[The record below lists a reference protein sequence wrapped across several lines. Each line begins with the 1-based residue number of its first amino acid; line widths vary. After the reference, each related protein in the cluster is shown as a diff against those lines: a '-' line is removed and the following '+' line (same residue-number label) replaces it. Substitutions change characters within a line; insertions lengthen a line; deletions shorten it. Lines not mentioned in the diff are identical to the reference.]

1 MKITIKQIE
10 KTEGHSGF
18 EADLLNGK
26 VKKAKI
32 HVLEGARM
40 FEAILT
46 NRYFADDP
54 IIVQRICGIC
64 PVVHNLA
71 SVKALENIFHLKIPS
86 GAVLLRKLMHL
97 GEIIESHSMHMY
109 FLSYPDFLGIVSGI
123 DLYKKFTEEAQ
134 SALKVRAYG
143 NELIAAIGGRSIHP
157 LASSVGGFRRK
168 PDAKILQRI
177 FRESKD
183 ILKLAANLGEI
194 FARISYPNYFRRTI
208 FFSLSKPSEYAFYD
222 GEIVSSHKIKLS
234 GKNFLKKITEEE
246 KQKEVVKR
254 VKFLD
259 QTYFVGAL
267 ARLNLQAEK
276 LNPEAKKILRKAKIK
291 LPSYNIFHNLLAQ
304 AVETIHCIE
313 ESQKLLK
320 LYLKNPPA
328 KVLIDPQ
335 IKAGEGLGIVEAPR
349 GTLYHYYKVDKEG
362 VVKKANIITPTAQ
375 FLNNLE
381 KDLKQYLS
389 EMKVKSSQKR
399 RDLIKQMVRVYDPC
413 ISCATH

>member
-10 KTEGHSGF
+10 KTEGHVGF

-26 VKKAKI
+26 VKKAKM

-46 NRYFADDP
+46 NRYFEDDP

-71 SVKALENIFHLKIPS
+71 AVKAFENTFNTKVPPGVI
-86 GAVLLRKLMHL
+86 LLRKLMHL

-109 FLSYPDFLGIVSGI
+109 FLSYPDFLGIISGI
-123 DLYKKFTEEAQ
+123 DLYKKFTQDAQ
-134 SALKVRAYG
+134 KALKVRAYG
-143 NELIAAIGGRSIHP
+143 NELIRTIGGRSIHP
-157 LASSVGGFRRK
+157 LASCVGGFRRK
-168 PDAKILQRI
+168 PDIKILQRI
-177 FRESKD
+177 LKESKD
-183 ILKLAANLGEI
+183 ILKLAENLGEI
-194 FARISYPNYFRRTI
+194 FAKISYPEYFRRTI
-208 FFSLSKPSEYAFYD
+208 FFSLSKPKEYTFYD
-222 GEIVSSHKIKLS
+222 GEIISSHKIKLS
-234 GKNFLKKITEEE
+234 DKNFIKKITEEE
-246 KQKEVVKR
+246 KQKDVVKR

-259 QTYFVGAL
+259 QVYFVGAL
-267 ARLNLQAEK
+267 ARLNLQFEK
-276 LNPEAKKILRKAKIK
+276 LNPEAKKILKKARIK
-291 LPSYNIFHNLLAQ
+291 PPTYNTFHNLLAQ
-304 AVETIHCIE
+304 AIETIHCIE

-328 KVLIDPQ
+328 KVFIDPK
-335 IKAGEGLGIVEAPR
+335 IKAGEGLGVIEAPR

-362 VVKKANIITPTAQ
+362 IVKKANIITPTAQ

-381 KDLKQYLS
+381 KDLKQYLA
-389 EMKVKSSQKR
+389 EMKVKSPRKR